1 MSEPYRITIEHYDMK
16 VTVEKSNSDISID
29 EYQEM
34 IMSISRAAGWQ
45 ESQVKDIFGIID

>member
-29 EYQEM
+29 EYREM
-34 IMSISRAAGWQ
+34 LIGISKAAGWGDSLVEQ
-45 ESQVKDIFGIID
+45 IFN

>member
-16 VTVEKSNSDISID
+16 VTVEKSNSDISSD

-34 IMSISRAAGWQ
+34 LIWISKAAGWHDTL
-45 ESQVKDIFGIID
+45 VKEIFNQ